1 MNKRYFDDLYKLAPN
16 LNDPGL
22 TILGARPAM
31 GKTCF
36 GLCYLL
42 QTALDGHDSI
52 YFSIEGTEEQL
63 KNRLS
68 EIDKGNPGE
77 GLSKAIKKIEIVDF
91 YANKLSC
98 LEESLD
104 LFRDDI
110 FYDVKPAVMVIDYL
124 QLFES
129 GTIFSKRCDEID
141 YMVREIRDF
150 AKRNK
155 IHVLLLSQLSRK
167 VEERSGHR
175 PIMTDLRDSGSLE
188 EIADCVLFL
197 LRRDYYDPM
206 DKPGMAEIIVAKNR
220 NGSTGTC
227 NLVFRREIGEFANY
241 TPIDQIETESDD
253 RYFAF

>member
-1 MNKRYFDDLYKLAPN
+1 MTKKYFEALYSTISDIN
-16 LNDPGL
+16 SPGL
-22 TILGARPAM
+22 TVLGARPAM

-42 QTALDGHDSI
+42 QTALDGHESI
-52 YFSIEGTEEQL
+52 YFSMEGSEDQL
-63 KNRLS
+63 KKRLAQIDNANPEEDLS
-68 EIDKGNPGE
+68 EV
-77 GLSKAIKKIEIVDF
+77 IKKIQIVDY

-104 LFRDDI
+104 LFRDENFDE
-110 FYDVKPAVMVIDYL
+110 KPAVMVIDYL

-129 GTIFSKRCDEID
+129 GTVFSKRHDEID
-141 YMVREIRDF
+141 YMLREIRDF

-167 VEERSGHR
+167 VEERPGHR
-175 PIMTDLRDSGSLE
+175 PIITDLRDSGSIE

-206 DKPGMAEIIVAKNR
+206 EKPGMAEIIISKNR
-220 NGSTGTC
+220 NGNTGTC
-227 NLVFRREIGEFANY
+227 YLTFNKETGEFCNY
-241 TPIDQIETESDD
+241 VPIDHIETESED
-253 RYFAF
+253 RYLVF